1 MAFFWEGNTGQISS
15 PEQAA
20 RKRAVAQALLSQS
33 GSGANNW
40 GEGLARVAQAL
51 TGTVLEGRVSDAE
64 AAGQERANALFSDL
78 ASGANPD
85 AIIAALTSPDA
96 AWATPAQSSIAS
108 ALLQSGLERQ
118 DPMYQVGL
126 EKAALELEAL
136 RNPTPQQPSYDFEGG
151 QWWQRNPDGSAPFAV
166 SEAPA
171 DDLTSAIQNYQFLI
185 GQGVDPAIAQQQA
198 FGGGQTNV
206 SVNTGANGQVYPTP
220 PFGQDYRRNPDG
232 TVAIDPVTG
241 TPTIVNVTGGPQA
254 VEAQALTDKSALS
267 SGRQDTSS
275 DTVLNAATEARRLA
289 GLPGNT
295 GWTGAAWRIS
305 PFSDASE
312 LQRQINVLKSNATIE
327 NLTAMRQASPT
338 GGALGS
344 VTEKEGAM
352 LADAAGALDP
362 DSPNFNTQLD
372 NYERT
377 LFKIIHG
384 PAEGQRIFEETR
396 QNATPTPVPAPA
408 PAPAAATSG
417 IDYNAAEP
425 PANWEGD
432 KALWR
437 YMSPEDRALW

>member
-1 MAFFWEGNTGQISS
+1 MANFIWGEGGRATT
-15 PEQAA
+15 PEAAA
-20 RKRAVAQALLSQS
+20 RQRAIAQALISRADTPAQNWAQGLGDVASAWSGSVLNQRAAEDERAGQEAVAAALAGLTPESSFTDIAGVLSNPWASASQGAVAQALLNQNMQ
-33 GSGANNW
+33 AN
-40 GEGLARVAQAL
+40 
-51 TGTVLEGRVSDAE
+51 
-64 AAGQERANALFSDL
+64 
-78 ASGANPD
+78 
-85 AIIAALTSPDA
+85 
-96 AWATPAQSSIAS
+96 
-108 ALLQSGLERQ
+108 
-118 DPMYQVGL
+118 DPMYQMQL
-126 EKAALELEAL
+126 ERAALELEAL
-136 RNPTPQQPSYDFEGG
+136 RNPAAPQPSYDFEGG
-151 QWWQRNPDGSAPFAV
+151 QWWQRNPDGSVPFAV

-185 GQGVDPAIAQQQA
+185 GQGIDPPTAQQQA

-254 VEAQALTDKSALS
+254 TEATLLDQKGDVA
-267 SGRQDTSS
+267 SGRKDTST
-275 DTVLNAATEARRLA
+275 DTVTTAAAEARRLA

-312 LQRQINVLKSNATIE
+312 LQRQIDVLKSNATIE

-352 LADAAGALDP
+352 LASAAGALDP
-362 DSPNFNTQLD
+362 NSSNFDTQLD
-372 NYERT
+372 NYEQT

-384 PAEGQRIFEETR
+384 PTEGQRIFEESR
-396 QNATPTPVPAPA
+396 QNATSAPATAPA
-408 PAPAAATSG
+408 PAPAAATGG

-425 PANWEGD
+425 PANWGGD

-437 YMSPEDRALW
+437 FMSPEDRALW